1 MTKTRSLCPQPL
13 THAQIFAVIPVDL
26 AILEKY
32 AECTLVAEVGDAKAV
47 SIVLVDSTQDEIAVE
62 VGIVSF
68 TDDGNPGESDLT

>member
-1 MTKTRSLCPQPL
+1 M
-13 THAQIFAVIPVDL
+13 DL

-47 SIVLVDSTQDEIAVE
+47 SIVLVDSTQDEISVE